1 MARKKPLKWVP
12 LEERPD
18 FLALVAELANVPVE
32 QFPGAAMQCAEKYHD
47 AVLAGHIEVLD
58 QMEAAYKAL
67 VYKLNGDTMFGCG
80 AEEGSA
86 ANVLARAVAAKPGQ
100 VPSWGA
106 AGEFLLEVE
115 GLRVRVVVPS
125 NMLGNHLTCELHAV
139 DLDRPFI
146 STTGYRSAGLTVVSG
161 LGKTVDQ
168 AARCLVLG
176 LLQNEGRLKPIA
188 ADAGVRVRPQKVS
201 GWLADALAGVRSDGQ
216 LAMFGDAPKNPAV
229 KVPLSNAARQK
240 AFRSRQRERKEALKA
255 EGLHALQLSSTDLG
269 RLFIALDVHLTF
281 NQLLDWDLQAYREL
295 AARLFK
301 GEAHGAAM
309 VQALGTS
316 QGVAVLQKQ
325 RGQDAKRGWE
335 ACNVERK
342 QNADM
347 KQKLLQGQEE
357 IKRLQA
363 ALQQIAAEVGADPSA
378 LAAPVARVDRVE
390 VLQHRVKV
398 LEEQNAREV
407 ADRGKAFD
415 AVAVLPA
422 RLKKAGLEHDYRRQP
437 GE

>member
-1 MARKKPLKWVP
+1 MIDPNDPGTL
-12 LEERPD
+12 D
-18 FLALVAELANVPVE
+18 LVAACEEPLS
-32 QFPGAAMQCAEKYHD
+32 
-47 AVLAGHIEVLD
+47 
-58 QMEAAYKAL
+58 
-67 VYKLNGDTMFGCG
+67 G
-80 AEEGSA
+80 AER
-86 ANVLARAVAAKPGQ
+86 AR
-100 VPSWGA
+100 
-106 AGEFLLEVE
+106 
-115 GLRVRVVVPS
+115 R
-125 NMLGNHLTCELHAV
+125 H
-139 DLDRPFI
+139 
-146 STTGYRSAGLTVVSG
+146 
-161 LGKTVDQ
+161 
-168 AARCLVLG
+168 
-176 LLQNEGRLKPIA
+176 RLKKKQT
-188 ADAGVRVRPQKVS
+188 GV
-201 GWLADALAGVRSDGQ
+201 
-216 LAMFGDAPKNPAV
+216 
-229 KVPLSNAARQK
+229 
-240 AFRSRQRERKEALKA
+240 KEFSL
-255 EGLHALQLSSTDLG
+255 TPVDLG
-269 RLFIALDVHLTF
+269 RLFIALDTHLSF

-295 AARLFK
+295 ATRLFK

-316 QGVAVLQKQ
+316 EGVAVLQKQ

-407 ADRGKAFD
+407 ADLGKAFD
-415 AVAVLPA
+415 AVAVLQA
-422 RLKKAGLEHDYRRQP
+422 RLKKAGLVHDYRRQP